1 MRKCLF
7 RISID
12 KIMEEK
18 TKDRVRLLLKKN
30 NLSFNAISDTSAIQ
44 SQFSRAFGKGK
55 SGRLS
60 YELIE
65 IVLRKFPDVSAEW
78 LLLGEGDMYKKT
90 TELPPVD
97 ISSEESIE
105 HSAEIARLVR
115 EKNEL
120 IEKIEDLQAKCAKL
134 EELTDALS
142 KENIAIAAQRDM
154 AKDLLREYMMGDSA
168 QKVG

>member
-1 MRKCLF
+1 MEKAVTK
-7 RISID
+7 RIKSLMDEFGDNKNSLSVKIGMASSTFGRYVNGENKPTVSLLQSI
-12 KIMEEK
+12 
-18 TKDRVRLLLKKN
+18 
-30 NLSFNAISDTSAIQ
+30 LSQ
-44 SQFSRAFGKGK
+44 
-55 SGRLS
+55 
-60 YELIE
+60 YE
-65 IVLRKFPDVSAEW
+65 DVSADW
-78 LLLGEGDMYKKT
+78 LLMGKGAMYKT

-97 ISSEESIE
+97 VSSEESIE

-134 EELTDALS
+134 EELTDELS

-154 AKDLLREYMMGDSA
+154 AKDLLREYMRGEAA